1 VKNFEFSRSAKRVL
15 KKNQNIRIVIREPS
29 LTRRHLELYGK
40 YHRFMNDKRGWK
52 YHELTPKSYF
62 ELYVIGSDTF
72 GKEVLYFHEDKM
84 IAVDLLD
91 FTDDGISSIYFF
103 YDPDYSKFS
112 LGRYSIYQQ
121 ILMAQSQKL
130 DWIYLGYYVKECQSL
145 MYKAEY
151 RPHQLLQGSPD
162 IEDAPVWI

>member
-1 VKNFEFSRSAKRVL
+1 
-15 KKNQNIRIVIREPS
+15 
-29 LTRRHLELYGK
+29 
-40 YHRFMNDKRGWK
+40 
-52 YHELTPKSYF
+52 
-62 ELYVIGSDTF
+62 
-72 GKEVLYFHEDKM
+72 M

-130 DWIYLGYYVKECQSL
+130 DWIYLGYYVKECPSL

-151 RPHQLLQGSPD
+151 RPHQLLQGSPEM
-162 IEDAPVWI
+162 EDAPVWI